1 MGRPLWLGKDLALLL
16 SDTKSVVVIKY
27 LTLEDK
33 DKDSSPRTRT
43 RTCKLVLEDL

>member
-33 DKDSSPRTRT
+33 DKDSKS
-43 RTCKLVLEDL
+43 EDKDKDL